1 MSGQIPIAPQ
11 TARIGWVG
19 TGVMGGAIA
28 ANLLSRGWRLTVTSR
43 TRSKAEPLLALGADW
58 AETPKKIAETADVVF
73 TMVGFP
79 SDLEAVV
86 FGDDGVLAGFA
97 PPSSEKRRALVDMT
111 TSRPS
116 LARRI
121 FQTAAA
127 LRVEALDAP
136 VSGSDTGAK
145 NATLSVMIGGRADT
159 VEWLRPLFES
169 IGKTIVHQGDAGSG
183 QHTKMVN
190 QILIAGNMAGMCEAL
205 LYARQN
211 GLDMEKVLASVE
223 KGAAGSWSLS
233 NLVPRILR
241 GDFAPG
247 FFVEHFIKDM
257 RIALE
262 EAEAAGL
269 TLSVL
274 PLVREIY
281 EELQK
286 DGGGRDGTQALI
298 RAVAKRSNLDW
309 RD

>member
-1 MSGQIPIAPQ
+1 
-11 TARIGWVG
+11 
-19 TGVMGGAIA
+19 MGGAIA
-28 ANLLSRGWRLTVTSR
+28 ANLIRSGWRLTVTSR

-58 AETPKKIAETADVVF
+58 AESPKKIAETADVVF

-79 SDLEAVV
+79 SELEAVV
-86 FGDDGVLAGFA
+86 FGDNGILAGFA
-97 PPSSEKRRALVDMT
+97 VSKQAKRRALVDMT
-111 TSRPS
+111 TSRPA
-116 LARRI
+116 LARKI
-121 FQTAAA
+121 FQAAQA
-127 LRVEALDAP
+127 LGVEALDAP

-145 NATLSVMIGGRADT
+145 NGTLSIMIGGQAET

-169 IGKTIVHQGDAGSG
+169 IGKTIVHQGEAGAG

-211 GLDMEKVLASVE
+211 GLDTEKVLESVE

-233 NLVPRILR
+233 NLAPRILR

-257 RIALE
+257 GIALE
-262 EAEAAGL
+262 DAEASGL
-269 TLSVL
+269 TLSIL
-274 PLVREIY
+274 PLVRAIY
-281 EELQK
+281 QELQK

-298 RAVAKRSNLDW
+298 RAVAKRSHIDW
-309 RD
+309 DA